1 MQAEPFIAEY
11 ASNAIASI
19 YIMCS
24 SLNCR
29 ANANAEPYAHL
40 RSGETLSVLVGQ
52 SAYRAGCRLA
62 ANNSENSEER
72 SDYALR

>member
-1 MQAEPFIAEY
+1 MQAEPFTAEH

-19 YIMCS
+19 YIMCH

-52 SAYRAGCRLA
+52 SACRVAALA

>member
-1 MQAEPFIAEY
+1 MQAKPFIAEY

-19 YIMCS
+19 YIMCY

-40 RSGETLSVLVGQ
+40 RSGETLSVFVGQ
-52 SAYRAGCRLA
+52 SACRAGCRLA
-62 ANNSENSEER
+62 ANNSEER
-72 SDYALR
+72 SDYALG